1 MKAIPYQ
8 INLKHLLGT
17 NNPIIKHLENK
28 KPLCLSLTSPPLD
41 RVTLGMAEPDEG
53 AEPCSPPSTPGLSTH
68 TR

>member
-28 KPLCLSLTSPPLD
+28 KPLCLSLTSPPLA
-41 RVTLGMAEPDEG
+41 RVTLGMTESDG
-53 AEPCSPPSTPGLSTH
+53 GLSPAAPPAPWG
-68 TR
+68 

>member
-28 KPLCLSLTSPPLD
+28 TPLCLSLTSPPLA
-41 RVTLGMAEPDEG
+41 RVTLGMTDPK
-53 AEPCSPPSTPGLSTH
+53 SGLSPAAPPAP
-68 TR
+68 RG